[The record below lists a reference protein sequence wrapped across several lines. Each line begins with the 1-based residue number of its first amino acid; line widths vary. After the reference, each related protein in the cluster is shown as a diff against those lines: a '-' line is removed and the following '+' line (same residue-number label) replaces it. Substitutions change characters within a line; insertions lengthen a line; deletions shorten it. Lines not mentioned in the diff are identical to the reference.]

1 MHDDQGGQSD
11 MTVAPDMLAGRRVLF
26 VMALEAEYGPQLR
39 ARIAPLMTGVGPVEA
54 AVALTAALAELAA
67 CGELPELVVSL
78 GSAGSRQLEQVRVY
92 QVSSLEYRD
101 MDASALGFPK
111 GETPLL
117 GLPARQD
124 LPHRIPGLAAASLAT
139 GASIVSGAGYEA
151 VAAQM
156 VDMESYAV
164 LRACQRFGLPLIG
177 LRGISDGAEELRQ
190 LSDWTQYLH
199 LVDRNLAE
207 AVDRLAEALES
218 GALTLA
224 PLPRAVPSG
233 A

>member
-1 MHDDQGGQSD
+1 
-11 MTVAPDMLAGRRVLF
+11 MTTHQAQDGKTPVTPDLLAGRRVLF
-26 VMALEAEYGPQLR
+26 VMALDAEYGAELR
-39 ARIAPLMTGVGPVEA
+39 SRISPLMTGVGPVES
-54 AVALTAALAELAA
+54 AVAVTAALADLAA
-67 CGELPELVVSL
+67 RGALPDLVVSL

-92 QVSSLEYRD
+92 QVATLEYRD

-117 GLPARQD
+117 GLPARMD
-124 LPHRIPGLAAASLAT
+124 LPHQIPDLAAASLAT
-139 GASIVSGAGYEA
+139 GASIVSGAGYDA

-177 LRGISDGAEELRQ
+177 LRGISDGAEELMQ

-199 LVDRNLAE
+199 QVDENLAL
-207 AVDRLAEALES
+207 AVDRLASALDS
-218 GALTLA
+218 GALAL
-224 PLPRAVPSG
+224 
-233 A
+233 

>member
-1 MHDDQGGQSD
+1 MMDKARQDGSRP
-11 MTVAPDMLAGRRVLF
+11 VVPDVVAGRRVLF
-26 VMALEAEYGPQLR
+26 VMALDSEYGPQLR

-54 AVALTAALAELAA
+54 AVVLSTALARLEARGA
-67 CGELPELVVSL
+67 LPELVVSL
-78 GSAGSRQLEQVRVY
+78 GSAGSRQLEQLRVY
-92 QVSSLEYRD
+92 QVSALEYRD
-101 MDASALGFPK
+101 MDASPLGFAR

-117 GLPARQD
+117 GLPVRQP
-124 LPHRIPGLAAASLAT
+124 LPHRIPGLAEASLAT
-139 GASIVSGAGYEA
+139 GASIVSGAGYDA
-151 VAAQM
+151 VTAQM

-199 LVDRNLAE
+199 HVDENLAE
-207 AVDRLAEALES
+207 AVDRLGEALAS
-218 GALTLA
+218 GALV
-224 PLPRAVPSG
+224 LPATE

>member
-1 MHDDQGGQSD
+1 
-11 MTVAPDMLAGRRVLF
+11 MTTHQAQDSKTPVTPDLLAGRRVLF
-26 VMALEAEYGPQLR
+26 VMALDAEYGAELR
-39 ARIAPLMTGVGPVEA
+39 SRISPLMTGVGPVES
-54 AVALTAALAELAA
+54 AVAVTASLADLAA
-67 CGELPELVVSL
+67 RGALPDLVVSL

-92 QVSSLEYRD
+92 QVATLEYRD

-117 GLPARQD
+117 GLPARMD
-124 LPHRIPGLAAASLAT
+124 LPHQIPDLAAASLAT
-139 GASIVSGAGYEA
+139 GASIVSGAGYDV

-177 LRGISDGAEELRQ
+177 LRGISDGAEELMQ

-199 LVDRNLAE
+199 QVDENLAL
-207 AVDRLAEALES
+207 AVDRLASALDS
-218 GALTLA
+218 GALAL
-224 PLPRAVPSG
+224 
-233 A
+233 